1 MGIVTKDMC
10 PYCNGQGFDVD
21 KRSSDEMSNAKC
33 PQCKGS
39 GKSKDVD
46 KDLL

>member
-1 MGIVTKDMC
+1 MGKITKDMC
-10 PYCNGQGFDVD
+10 PYCDGTKVNVD
-21 KRSSDEMSNAKC
+21 TEDEHFSEPC